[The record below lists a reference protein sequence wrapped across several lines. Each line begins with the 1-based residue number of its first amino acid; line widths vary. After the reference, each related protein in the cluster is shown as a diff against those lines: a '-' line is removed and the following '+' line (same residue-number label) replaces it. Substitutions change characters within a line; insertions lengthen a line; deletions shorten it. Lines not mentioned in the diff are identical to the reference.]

1 MAQERLY
8 QENIDKYLL
17 GIDQKYLIILIRKKN
32 NLELHYDKD
41 WDILPMFFSKHND
54 SFFDYYSSVYDTLS
68 SSIPIE
74 EHSSRLNQS

>member
-41 WDILPMFFSKHND
+41 
-54 SFFDYYSSVYDTLS
+54 
-68 SSIPIE
+68 
-74 EHSSRLNQS
+74 